1 MTTPTQADYPS
12 GFWLFTGD
20 ISETGRR
27 WLKTGLWVR
36 AVLSLLLGVVI
47 LVLAF
52 NNPDAIAWTIALLFA
67 IYFWIVGL
75 VRIVQGIVNKDY
87 SGGMRAL
94 TIILGVLLIVAG
106 VIAIRNP
113 VVSLLVLA
121 FAVGFSWIFEGILA
135 IMETAKDSSKWLG
148 TVLGVIS
155 LLAGI
160 VVIFLPL
167 ESISIL
173 ILFAG
178 VFLIVTAIMSAV
190 TAIMLG
196 RGSGSSTAA
205 PSASTTV

>member
-1 MTTPTQADYPS
+1 MSTPTQTDQPG
-12 GFWLFTGD
+12 GFWLFAGD
-20 ISETGRR
+20 ITDAGRR

-67 IYFWIVGL
+67 IYFWVVGL

-94 TIILGVLLIVAG
+94 NIILGVLLVIAG

-121 FAVGFSWIFEGILA
+121 FVVGFSWIFEGILA
-135 IMETAKDSSKWLG
+135 IMETSKDSSKWLG
-148 TVLGVIS
+148 TVLGVFS

-167 ESISIL
+167 ESISVL

-178 VFLIVTAIMSAV
+178 VFLIVSAIMSAV
-190 TAIMLG
+190 TALMLG
-196 RGSGSSTAA
+196 RGPRTDA
-205 PSASTTV
+205 

>member
-1 MTTPTQADYPS
+1 MSTPTQADYPG
-12 GFWLFTGD
+12 GFWLFAGD
-20 ISETGRR
+20 ITETGRR

-67 IYFWIVGL
+67 IYFWVVGL
-75 VRIVQGIVNKDY
+75 IRVVQGIVNKDY

-94 TIILGVLLIVAG
+94 NIILGVLLVIAG

-121 FAVGFSWIFEGILA
+121 FVVGFSWIFEGILA

-148 TVLGVIS
+148 TLLGVLS

-167 ESISIL
+167 ESISVL

-178 VFLIVTAIMSAV
+178 VFLIVSAIMSAV
-190 TAIMLG
+190 TALMLG
-196 RGSGSSTAA
+196 RG
-205 PSASTTV
+205 PKTVA